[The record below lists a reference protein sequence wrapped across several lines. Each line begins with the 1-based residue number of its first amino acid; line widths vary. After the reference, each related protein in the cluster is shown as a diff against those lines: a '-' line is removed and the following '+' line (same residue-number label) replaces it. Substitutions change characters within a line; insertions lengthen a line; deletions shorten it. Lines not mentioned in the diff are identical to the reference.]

1 VNINR
6 WAIIPLF
13 LAASLVI
20 ALATRSEAGT
30 KTKNFEYIATG
41 GFEPTLFIFPDGNQG
56 DSITLEGTSHV
67 RAYNGSRVGDRFECA
82 NDLST
87 VYGPRWGSWEPK
99 RFCQLS

>member
-13 LAASLVI
+13 LAASLMI
-20 ALATRSEAGT
+20 ALATRSEAGS

-56 DSITLEGTSHV
+56 DSITLEGTSTFGPITVHEW
-67 RAYNGSRVGDRFECA
+67 AIGSSAQNG
-82 NDLST
+82 LST
-87 VYGPRWGSWEPK
+87 VYGPRWGSWEPE
-99 RFCQLS
+99 RFCRLS